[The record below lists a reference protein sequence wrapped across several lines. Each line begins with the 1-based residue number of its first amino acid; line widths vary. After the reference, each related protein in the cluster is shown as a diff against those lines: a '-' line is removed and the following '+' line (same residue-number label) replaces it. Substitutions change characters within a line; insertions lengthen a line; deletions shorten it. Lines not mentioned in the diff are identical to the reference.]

1 MDLLIKLPWKVS
13 SKDNEDIPHVKEV
26 LDEDHYGLEKQK
38 DRILEYLAVK
48 TMTKS
53 LKAPILCLYGPPGV
67 GKTSLAISVAKALN
81 RKFVKFALG
90 GIYDESEIRG
100 HRRTYIGALPG
111 RIITGIA
118 NAGTNNPVF
127 LLDEIDKVSGGGIH
141 GDPAAALLE
150 LLDPEQNINFEDNY
164 LAMPFDLS
172 NVLFICTANDISQVP
187 AALRDRLELI
197 ELNTYT
203 LFEKMNIAKKHL
215 LKQEYELNGLN
226 ENLITF
232 EDDAIEFIIDGYTRE
247 AGVRELRRKISTI
260 MRKFSVKLLSKEVQ
274 TPFVVTKVV
283 VEEFLNKPIFH
294 HTRPLEGQVGIVNG
308 LAYTS
313 FGGEILPIECNIT
326 EGTGQLIRT
335 GNLGDVMKESMQIA
349 FSYVQ
354 ELAQKYG
361 YGYEYFSKH
370 NFHIHCPEGAV
381 PKDGPSAGVA
391 LSLCLLS
398 AITGIPVS
406 SDVAMTG
413 EVDLRGRSMPIGGLR
428 EKTLAAVREH
438 MRLVLIPKENHN
450 DYLELPDEVKNNV
463 EIKEVESV
471 EDVVKLAFVRMPE
484 EKAVPEQKKRKKLVI
499 KLRDAKFLLSA
510 VDEKSFLFD
519 RPQVVFMGR
528 SNAGKSSLVN
538 AICDNKNLM
547 KVSKTA
553 GRTRQMNYLDVD
565 GVAYLVD
572 APGYGF
578 AGIFDFVHMLSLY
591 FVTGKNKIKKAYF
604 LFDPLRDLK
613 DEDYELIEMFDEYQ
627 IPYAMVFTKIDRL
640 NKKELNLTIKKADE
654 KFPNAKHFYV
664 SSSKKIG
671 LEDLRADIA
680 KSLSK

>member
-247 AGVRELRRKISTI
+247 AGVRELRK
-260 MRKFSVKLLSKEVQ
+260 
-274 TPFVVTKVV
+274 
-283 VEEFLNKPIFH
+283 
-294 HTRPLEGQVGIVNG
+294 
-308 LAYTS
+308 
-313 FGGEILPIECNIT
+313 
-326 EGTGQLIRT
+326 
-335 GNLGDVMKESMQIA
+335 
-349 FSYVQ
+349 
-354 ELAQKYG
+354 
-361 YGYEYFSKH
+361 
-370 NFHIHCPEGAV
+370 
-381 PKDGPSAGVA
+381 
-391 LSLCLLS
+391 
-398 AITGIPVS
+398 
-406 SDVAMTG
+406 
-413 EVDLRGRSMPIGGLR
+413 
-428 EKTLAAVREH
+428 
-438 MRLVLIPKENHN
+438 
-450 DYLELPDEVKNNV
+450 KN
-463 EIKEVESV
+463 
-471 EDVVKLAFVRMPE
+471 
-484 EKAVPEQKKRKKLVI
+484 
-499 KLRDAKFLLSA
+499 
-510 VDEKSFLFD
+510 
-519 RPQVVFMGR
+519 
-528 SNAGKSSLVN
+528 
-538 AICDNKNLM
+538 
-547 KVSKTA
+547 
-553 GRTRQMNYLDVD
+553 
-565 GVAYLVD
+565 
-572 APGYGF
+572 
-578 AGIFDFVHMLSLY
+578 
-591 FVTGKNKIKKAYF
+591 
-604 LFDPLRDLK
+604 
-613 DEDYELIEMFDEYQ
+613 
-627 IPYAMVFTKIDRL
+627 
-640 NKKELNLTIKKADE
+640 
-654 KFPNAKHFYV
+654 
-664 SSSKKIG
+664 
-671 LEDLRADIA
+671 
-680 KSLSK
+680 